1 MVIPVMTFM
10 FKHINIRSA
19 IIFSDEDFKETMQML
34 ADGKLVGYEKLITG
48 RIRVED
54 IVEKGFNEL
63 INNKDEHIKILV
75 STRI

>member
-48 RIRVED
+48 RIRLED

>member
-1 MVIPVMTFM
+1 MTFM

-48 RIRVED
+48 RIRLED